1 MEKDKRATVLVFSKL
16 KREQKRELKGGD
28 TESLEMEFL
37 E

>member
-16 KREQKRELKGGD
+16 KREKKREFKGGD
-28 TESLEMEFL
+28 TESLGMEFL